1 MWGFGG
7 IMKRNN
13 STFEKVV
20 EYYIEKQALDNWV
33 KDNLT
38 SEPLVIRGEKYRV
51 KYEIINKY
59 KINQAAIRER
69 MQYSNTSY
77 ENAVEYILRHR
88 ELKEKL

>member
-59 KINQAAIRER
+59 KIDYKQIQNQSGCNSRT
-69 MQYSNTSY
+69 Y
-77 ENAVEYILRHR
+77 AVFKHIV
-88 ELKEKL
+88 